1 MSKIKYFIYLLIPLV
16 ASTCAPERPIKKYR
30 VAFSQC
36 CADPWREVM
45 EREMRR
51 ELAFHSELE
60 FEIRSAENNSQTQ
73 TEQIREMV
81 QNGVDLLIVSPNESE
96 PLTPVVEEVFEAGIP
111 VILIDR
117 KTESQKFTAYLGA
130 DNFEIGRTAA
140 QYIAAH
146 FPKNAEIIEL
156 QLGMKMTPARD
167 RSAGFRSALAQYP
180 QLKIVAPL
188 EMTAGL
194 DELKIEF
201 QRTLAEH
208 PEADIVFGH
217 NDFLAENAFRWA
229 QESGRSGLF
238 FVGIDGIPGLG
249 QGIQAVED
257 GVLDASLLYPTG
269 GEEAIRLA
277 ISVLNNMPF
286 EKENTL
292 QTIVINASNARMLHL
307 QMKKQESLQRS
318 IDEQMKGLSDLKTI
332 YRNQQVY
339 ILILVL
345 SLLTA
350 VVLGAILYK
359 SLRTKEKINL
369 SLEIKTREAL
379 EHEQQILKMSDELRD
394 ATQAKVDF
402 FTNISHEFRT
412 PLTLILGYVEGLLN
426 SGASEKTAK
435 QDLGMVRKNA
445 LRLLRLINQLM
456 DFRKIESGKMAV
468 RASENDLVEFT
479 REIVEAYRKMAE
491 KRGIQLDFF
500 AVESSLPVWFD
511 VNMLDKVLFNLLSNA
526 FKFTPDGGKIQ
537 VAVVI
542 DPIAEKAIVKVEDN
556 GRGMSSQHV
565 EQAFERFFQGTTHK
579 TSGTGLG
586 LSLSKELVN
595 LHSGDIELWSERG
608 KGARFEV
615 SLPLGKAHF
624 RDEQILKEKAEGISY
639 DAEVLFFEEEK
650 PSFFATEPS
659 EKPSEQTLLLI
670 EDNEDLRHFLK
681 KEFSKNY
688 QIREAADGNAGLKM
702 AFDEVPDLI
711 IADITMP
718 GRDGLEL
725 TKILKND
732 LRSSHIPIVLL
743 TARGTMEQKIEGIQT
758 GADAYVTKPFNLVF
772 LSEIVKNLLRGRENL
787 RAVFGGNLKLEKL
800 PSGLGNLDQQFLRK
814 FTDFI
819 EAHFADQ
826 NLTVEKLSEEFGLS
840 RVQLFRKTKA
850 LLGDSPNDF
859 IQNVRLKH
867 AAQLLRESQ
876 LNIAE
881 IAYLTGYSSP
891 GYFSTAFRGKFG
903 CSPSEWREKP
913 RVF

>member
-1 MSKIKYFIYLLIPLV
+1 MLILLAIS
-16 ASTCAPERPIKKYR
+16 ACAPERPVKKYR

-51 ELAFHSELE
+51 ELAFHPELE
-60 FEIRSAENNSQTQ
+60 FEIRTAGNNSQTQ
-73 TEQIREMV
+73 ADQIRELV
-81 QNGVDLLIVSPNESE
+81 KKGVDLLIVSPNESE
-96 PLTPVVEEVFEAGIP
+96 PLTPVVEEVIDAGIP

-140 QYIAAH
+140 QYIAGN
-146 FPKNAEIIEL
+146 FPQTAEIIEL
-156 QLGMKMTPARD
+156 QLGMTMTPARD
-167 RSAGFRSALAQYP
+167 RSAGFRTGLSRFP
-180 QLKIVAPL
+180 NLKIVGQL
-188 EMTAGL
+188 EMTTGL
-194 DELKIEF
+194 DELKAVF
-201 QRTLAEH
+201 QRFLAEH
-208 PEADIVFGH
+208 PEADIVFAH
-217 NDFLAENAFRWA
+217 NDLLAENAFRWA

-257 GVLDASLLYPTG
+257 GILNASLLYPTG

-286 EKENTL
+286 EKKNTL
-292 QTIVINASNARMLHL
+292 QTIVINASNARILHL

-318 IDEQMKGLSDLKTI
+318 IDEQLKGLSDLETI

-339 ILILVL
+339 ILILLL

-359 SLRTKEKINL
+359 SLRAKEKINS
-369 SLEIKTREAL
+369 SLENKTREAL

-394 ATQAKVDF
+394 ATQAKVEF

-426 SGASEKTAK
+426 AGVSGRTAK
-435 QDLGMVRKNA
+435 QDLNMVRKNA

-456 DFRKIESGKMAV
+456 DFRKIESGKMTV
-468 RASENDLVEFT
+468 RASENDLVAFT
-479 REIVEAYRKMAE
+479 REIAEAYRKMAE

-500 AVESSLPVWFD
+500 SVENSLAVWFD

-542 DPIAEKAIVKVEDN
+542 DTISEKAVVRVEDN

-565 EQAFERFFQGTTHK
+565 EQAFERFYQGTTYK
-579 TSGTGLG
+579 TGGTGLG

-595 LHSGDIELWSERG
+595 LHGGDIELWSERG
-608 KGARFEV
+608 KGTRFEV
-615 SLPLGKAHF
+615 SLPLGRAHF
-624 RDEQILKEKAEGISY
+624 RDEQILKEKADGISY
-639 DAEVLFFEEEK
+639 DAEVLFFEEET
-650 PSFFATEPS
+650 PSFFTS
-659 EKPSEQTLLLI
+659 EASEIPAEQTILII
-670 EDNEDLRHFLK
+670 EDNGDLRHFLK

-688 QIREAADGNAGLKM
+688 QISEASDGNAGLKM
-702 AFDEVPDLI
+702 AFEEVPDLI
-711 IADITMP
+711 LADINMP

-725 TKILKND
+725 TKILKSD
-732 LRSSHIPIVLL
+732 LRTSHIPVVLL

-772 LSEIVKNLLRGRENL
+772 LSEIVKNLLRSRENL
-787 RAVFGGNLKLEKL
+787 RSVFGGNLKPEKL
-800 PSGLGNLDQQFLRK
+800 STGLSRLDLQFLQK
-814 FTDFI
+814 FTEFV
-819 EAHFADQ
+819 EANFSDQ
-826 NLTVEKLSEEFGLS
+826 NLTVERLSDEFGLS

-867 AAQLLRESQ
+867 ATQLLRENQ
-876 LNIAE
+876 INISE
-881 IAYLTGYSSP
+881 IAYHAGYSSP

-903 CSPSEWREKP
+903 CSPSEWREKHT
-913 RVF
+913 